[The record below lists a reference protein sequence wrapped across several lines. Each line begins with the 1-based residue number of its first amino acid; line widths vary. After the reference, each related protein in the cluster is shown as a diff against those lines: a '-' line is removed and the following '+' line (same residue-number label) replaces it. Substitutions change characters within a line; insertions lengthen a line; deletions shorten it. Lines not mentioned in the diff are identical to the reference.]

1 MRHDIFI
8 TSGTTIDASQTYRA
22 SVIQWTG
29 AWLTHA
35 SMARALHSH
44 LVKQQ
49 FAGFYEHTVNLGQCP
64 RPFRL
69 AITVHP
75 RSTPPAV
82 TPAQRKTRNRR
93 ARRRSHSAA
102 RECAC

>member
-8 TSGTTIDASQTYRA
+8 TSGTIIDASQTYRA
-22 SVIQWTG
+22 SAIQWTG

-35 SMARALHSH
+35 SMARALQSH

-49 FAGFYEHTVNLGQCP
+49 FAGFYEHTANLGQCP
-64 RPFRL
+64 RPSRL

-75 RSTPPAV
+75 LSTLL
-82 TPAQRKTRNRR
+82 R
-93 ARRRSHSAA
+93 
-102 RECAC
+102 

>member
-75 RSTPPAV
+75 LSTLL
-82 TPAQRKTRNRR
+82 R
-93 ARRRSHSAA
+93 
-102 RECAC
+102 